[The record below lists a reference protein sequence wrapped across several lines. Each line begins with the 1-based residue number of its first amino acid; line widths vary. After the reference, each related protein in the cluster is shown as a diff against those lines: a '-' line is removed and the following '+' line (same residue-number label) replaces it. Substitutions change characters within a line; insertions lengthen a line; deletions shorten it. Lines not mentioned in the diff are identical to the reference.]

1 MRIAT
6 PLMQA
11 QQLNSRPQ
19 DPPSPD
25 KPSFAQAQARFI
37 AKHAAWI
44 LIAFS
49 ITTALLLPYVSRLKL
64 HANFLDLLPPAHP
77 SVKNLKELTSHVG
90 GTSFLIVVF
99 ESPDEEAVRR
109 VSEQFSQKA
118 GSFEQVEYVDNRT
131 NIPAF
136 QNRKLLFLTL
146 ESLQKL
152 KQNVNDIVG
161 HYRRKTNPLFVDLLD
176 EKPPAVDLKSLELE
190 QKVYRIGGFS
200 AQERDS
206 YMRVVLLKPKHP
218 VSEFMKSELL
228 FEEVARAFK
237 EIKQGVKHPV
247 TLGLTGP
254 YRTRY
259 NEYKTITRD
268 LKRTGMMVM
277 IFLALVNFIAF
288 RNFRSIIYAY
298 LPLVIGTV
306 WIWAFAEAT
315 VGYLNLITAFLAAIL
330 FGMGGDYT
338 FHILVSFEE
347 DYRLTGN
354 VEKAL
359 EMTYSELWKPL
370 WSSMWTTAVVFY
382 AMIISEFEGF
392 RHFGIIAGV
401 GIVISFVIVLYVQ
414 PSLIVLGERFFPA
427 KRRPVRQSQVIP
439 KTAIYVVIILGVLFS
454 VYSIFQVPR
463 VKFNYDFTD
472 LRSKGD
478 DAIVLSEKIGSHFGV
493 RLMPVAFITPDREAA
508 SKLAVEINHYIE
520 THPET
525 TFDFVAFLG
534 THVPRE
540 QEAKI
545 AVLHEIRG
553 VLDKHDAMIQKMEP
567 GPQNKIVELKQQL
580 KATPLGLEDLPAG
593 IRQQYE
599 GKDQKISIVFVYP
612 RIRILDGQNAKRF
625 VKELRTLKLPPN
637 VKLAGEPVIYAD
649 ILRLLERDT
658 PIALG
663 ISVITVFLLVFRHFK
678 RLDHVLWV
686 HAPFLVGVLWMM
698 GMMAAGNLKF
708 NFFNMVIVPSV
719 LGVGIDNG
727 IYIFDRY
734 RERKNEN
741 FFETMRKSLKGVLL
755 SSATNISG
763 FASLM
768 FATHAG
774 VSSMGKLGVFGFVSC
789 LLASVF
795 FVPALIEFFE
805 LHAAHLFRRDAKK

>member
-1 MRIAT
+1 M
-6 PLMQA
+6 
-11 QQLNSRPQ
+11 
-19 DPPSPD
+19 
-25 KPSFAQAQARFI
+25 
-37 AKHAAWI
+37 
-44 LIAFS
+44 
-49 ITTALLLPYVSRLKL
+49 
-64 HANFLDLLPPAHP
+64 
-77 SVKNLKELTSHVG
+77 G

-99 ESPDEEAVRR
+99 ESPEENTVRLAA
-109 VSEQFSQKA
+109 EQFSQKA
-118 GSFEQVEYVDNRT
+118 VSFEQVEYVDNRT

-136 QNRKLLFLTL
+136 ENRKLLFLTL

-152 KQNVNDIVG
+152 KQNVNDIIG
-161 HYRRKTNPLFVDLLD
+161 HYRRKNNPFFVDLLE
-176 EKPPAVDLKSLELE
+176 EKALTVDLTSLQLE

-200 AQERDS
+200 AEEKDS
-206 YMRVVLLKPKHP
+206 YMRVVLLKPTHA
-218 VSEFMKSELL
+218 VSEFTKSERL
-228 FEEVARAFK
+228 FEEVDTAFR
-237 EIKQGVKHPV
+237 EIQKRLKHPV

-259 NEYKTITRD
+259 NEYRTITHD
-268 LKRTGMMVM
+268 LRRTGTMAL
-277 IFLALVNFIAF
+277 IFLILVNFMGF
-288 RNFRSIIYAY
+288 RNFRSMIYAY
-298 LPLVIGTV
+298 GPLVMGTI

-382 AMIISEFEGF
+382 AMIIIQFEGF

-401 GIVISFVIVLYVQ
+401 GIVISFVIVLYLQ
-414 PSLIVLGERFFPA
+414 PSLIVLGEKYFPV
-427 KRRPVRQSQVIP
+427 KRRPLAQRRVIP
-439 KTAIYVVIILGVLFS
+439 KAAIYTVIVLGILFS
-454 VYSIFQVPR
+454 IYSIFQIPR

-472 LRSKGD
+472 LRSKAD
-478 DAIVLSEKIGSHFGV
+478 DAIVLSERIGSHFGV
-493 RLMPVAFITPDREAA
+493 RLMPVAFITPNREEA
-508 SKLAVEINHYIE
+508 SKLAAEINHYIE

-525 TFDFVAFLG
+525 SFDFVAFLT
-534 THVPRE
+534 THVPQQ

-545 AVLHEIRG
+545 GVLHEIQTI
-553 VLDKHDAMIQKMEP
+553 LDKHEAIIQKLDS
-567 GPQNKIVELKQQL
+567 GLQSKIIELTQQL
-580 KATPLGLEDLPAG
+580 KATPLTLEDLPSG

-625 VKELRTLKLPPN
+625 VKELRTLKLPPK

-663 ISVITVFLLVFRHFK
+663 ISVITVFLLVFWHFK

-686 HAPFLVGVLWMM
+686 HAPFLVGVLWMI
-698 GMMAAGNLKF
+698 GMMGAGHLKF

-768 FATHAG
+768 FATHVG
-774 VSSMGKLGVFGFVSC
+774 VASIGKLGVFGFLSC
-789 LLASVF
+789 LLGSVF

-805 LHAAHLFRRDAKK
+805 LHASHLFHRDTSK